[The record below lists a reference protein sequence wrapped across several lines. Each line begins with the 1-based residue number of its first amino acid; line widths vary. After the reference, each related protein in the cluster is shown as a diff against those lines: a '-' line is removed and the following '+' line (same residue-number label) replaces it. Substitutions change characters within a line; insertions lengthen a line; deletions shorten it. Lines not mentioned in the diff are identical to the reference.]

1 MYISYSLYINIHTYF
16 VHVKLYKANVRI
28 GIYMIGN
35 WLGSDWKDV
44 NEQSPEVVTAP
55 PIFG

>member
-16 VHVKLYKANVRI
+16 VHVKLYKANIRI

-35 WLGSDWKDV
+35 
-44 NEQSPEVVTAP
+44 
-55 PIFG
+55 